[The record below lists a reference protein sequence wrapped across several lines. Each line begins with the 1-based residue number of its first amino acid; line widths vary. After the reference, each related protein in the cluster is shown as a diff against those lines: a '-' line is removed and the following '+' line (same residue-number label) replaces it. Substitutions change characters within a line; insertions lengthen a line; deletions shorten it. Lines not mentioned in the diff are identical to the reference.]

1 MNLDYQD
8 TKKRNESSHLLE
20 HIKELKDKEME
31 RRKQA
36 MASQAAQSN
45 DLQMEDDDMM
55 IMMDDE
61 MNNYEAEFSAQEEKP
76 NLSEAVYEVTDQPIN
91 IPDKNAD
98 DSLWTFE
105 THKEIN
111 RQLYALQYDNIM
123 VWQDSLF
130 WLTSSP
136 TRRRPW
142 TRSFLTSNKTCK
154 RCSRRRRD
162 TRRR

>member
-61 MNNYEAEFSAQEEKP
+61 MNNYGTEFSAQEEKP

-123 VWQDSLF
+123 V
-130 WLTSSP
+130 
-136 TRRRPW
+136 
-142 TRSFLTSNKTCK
+142 
-154 RCSRRRRD
+154 
-162 TRRR
+162 